1 MSQSTACCGCAAIVA
16 SGRSS
21 LSPWI
26 RDAGLCAAWDRAI
39 GRDMPRNTGTSGV
52 PIHSNTR
59 SVFST
64 HESRTVLP
72 LTTVAPTSSRSGER
86 AAVMSA
92 TASSV
97 PVSTSRMIFVA
108 MRVSVPNPGPVRTAR
123 RARG

>member
-1 MSQSTACCGCAAIVA
+1 M
-16 SGRSS
+16 
-21 LSPWI
+21 
-26 RDAGLCAAWDRAI
+26 
-39 GRDMPRNTGTSGV
+39 
-52 PIHSNTR
+52 
-59 SVFST
+59 

-72 LTTVAPTSSRSGER
+72 LTTVAPTSSMSGER

-108 MRVSVPNPGPVRTAR
+108 MGVSVPNPGRVRRAR